1 MQRHQ
6 CEFHSRWDE
15 AVSNWHVPEGIV
27 QNNVFH
33 DRLSDADQML
43 RIDSRQRGWW
53 LVRLGSLEPL
63 FCDLWGRYSDQIP
76 HVYKPTTI
84 KWRKQLCWRSVGTTD
99 MQPDP
104 MLVTTDVPKDS
115 SRDKSIMMKT
125 KQHFKLRYYHCL
137 NNFHTTKKL
146 K

>member
-43 RIDSRQRGWW
+43 RIDSR
-53 LVRLGSLEPL
+53 LAHDAFSELYPL
-63 FCDLWGRYSDQIP
+63 P
-76 HVYKPTTI
+76 HVTYVPIQQTDGGTKT
-84 KWRKQLCWRSVGTTD
+84 QLRVERG
-99 MQPDP
+99 
-104 MLVTTDVPKDS
+104 
-115 SRDKSIMMKT
+115 R
-125 KQHFKLRYYHCL
+125 
-137 NNFHTTKKL
+137 
-146 K
+146 